1 MIDLTDYLA
10 TPEEMK
16 QMVFQDLIDLQQAI
30 MEAQHYLNKVAFLM
44 NNVID
49 DYETMIGENNV

>member
-1 MIDLTDYLA
+1 MIDVTDYLA

-30 MEAQHYLNKVAFLM
+30 MEAQHFLNKVGFLM

>member
-1 MIDLTDYLA
+1 MINLTDYLA

-16 QMVFQDLIDLQQAI
+16 HMVFQDLIDLQQAI